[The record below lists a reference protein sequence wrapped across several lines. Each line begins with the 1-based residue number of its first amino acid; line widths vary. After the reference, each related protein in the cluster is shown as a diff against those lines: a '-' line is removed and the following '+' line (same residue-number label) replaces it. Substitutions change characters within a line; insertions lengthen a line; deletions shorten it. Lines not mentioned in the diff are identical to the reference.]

1 MAGHF
6 TDEFLDEV
14 RARNDLVQIVSQYVP
29 LQQKSRRYWGCC
41 PFHSEKTPSFSVDP
55 DKQFYYCFGCH
66 EGGNVIHFIMNME
79 KRTFPEAVQFLA
91 EKAGL
96 PLPQTGQD
104 SRAYQ
109 EKKRRKQRLYEALR
123 QAALFYHRQLST
135 DGAAHARA
143 YLEKRGL
150 TQKEVKHFGL
160 GYAPKEWQ
168 GLTDHLTAQGFTL
181 KELSDAGLAVV
192 KGEKKYDFFRDKL
205 IFPII
210 DQQSRVLGFG
220 GRLLS
225 GDGPKYI
232 NTAETLVYNKR
243 EMLYGLNFYRQF
255 GKERELF
262 MTEGYMDC
270 ISVSSF
276 GFPNV
281 VASLG
286 TALTTGQVRLL
297 RRFADTVY
305 FAYDGDAAGQNATLR
320 GLDIAE
326 KEGVAVRV
334 LVLPDGQDPDE
345 FLRSRGASAFRALK
359 ESALTLTEC
368 KIQALTKAFDM
379 QTENGRTAFAQK
391 AAALLRPLSPV
402 ERERYERYIAKASG
416 FAVETIQQQAQS
428 AKAPKA
434 AAPPKR
440 REAPAEKEQ
449 GVAVQERV
457 LCALAED
464 AKTAVQLLPLLRRED
479 FTDPLLQTLYI
490 KSLELCAKQELS
502 PAALL
507 ASVQTPEDAKRAAQW
522 FVHTH
527 VEPPDVMLDYLCT
540 LRVQTLLRENEQLS
554 KQPGDD
560 IRRAAQTISQNTHL
574 IAALKQ
580 KNSDAASKIEYLRR
594 GKQ

>member
-66 EGGNVIHFIMNME
+66 EGGNVIHFIMNIE
-79 KRTFPEAVQFLA
+79 KMTFPEAVQFLA

-123 QAALFYHRQLST
+123 QAALFYHHQLST

-160 GYAPKEWQ
+160 GYAPKGWQ
-168 GLTDHLTAQGFTL
+168 ALTDHLTAQGFTL

-270 ISVSSF
+270 IAVSSF
-276 GFPNV
+276 GFI
-281 VASLG
+281 L
-286 TALTTGQVRLL
+286 
-297 RRFADTVY
+297 
-305 FAYDGDAAGQNATLR
+305 
-320 GLDIAE
+320 
-326 KEGVAVRV
+326 
-334 LVLPDGQDPDE
+334 
-345 FLRSRGASAFRALK
+345 
-359 ESALTLTEC
+359 
-368 KIQALTKAFDM
+368 
-379 QTENGRTAFAQK
+379 
-391 AAALLRPLSPV
+391 
-402 ERERYERYIAKASG
+402 
-416 FAVETIQQQAQS
+416 
-428 AKAPKA
+428 
-434 AAPPKR
+434 
-440 REAPAEKEQ
+440 
-449 GVAVQERV
+449 
-457 LCALAED
+457 
-464 AKTAVQLLPLLRRED
+464 
-479 FTDPLLQTLYI
+479 
-490 KSLELCAKQELS
+490 
-502 PAALL
+502 
-507 ASVQTPEDAKRAAQW
+507 
-522 FVHTH
+522 
-527 VEPPDVMLDYLCT
+527 
-540 LRVQTLLRENEQLS
+540 
-554 KQPGDD
+554 
-560 IRRAAQTISQNTHL
+560 
-574 IAALKQ
+574 
-580 KNSDAASKIEYLRR
+580 
-594 GKQ
+594 

>member
-79 KRTFPEAVQFLA
+79 KMTFPEAVQFLA

-276 GFPNV
+276 PTWWPRW
-281 VASLG
+281 A
-286 TALTTGQVRLL
+286 
-297 RRFADTVY
+297 RR
-305 FAYDGDAAGQNATLR
+305 
-320 GLDIAE
+320 
-326 KEGVAVRV
+326 
-334 LVLPDGQDPDE
+334 
-345 FLRSRGASAFRALK
+345 
-359 ESALTLTEC
+359 
-368 KIQALTKAFDM
+368 
-379 QTENGRTAFAQK
+379 
-391 AAALLRPLSPV
+391 
-402 ERERYERYIAKASG
+402 
-416 FAVETIQQQAQS
+416 
-428 AKAPKA
+428 
-434 AAPPKR
+434 
-440 REAPAEKEQ
+440 
-449 GVAVQERV
+449 
-457 LCALAED
+457 
-464 AKTAVQLLPLLRRED
+464 
-479 FTDPLLQTLYI
+479 
-490 KSLELCAKQELS
+490 
-502 PAALL
+502 
-507 ASVQTPEDAKRAAQW
+507 
-522 FVHTH
+522 
-527 VEPPDVMLDYLCT
+527 
-540 LRVQTLLRENEQLS
+540 
-554 KQPGDD
+554 
-560 IRRAAQTISQNTHL
+560 
-574 IAALKQ
+574 
-580 KNSDAASKIEYLRR
+580 
-594 GKQ
+594 

>member
-6 TDEFLDEV
+6 SDEFLEEI
-14 RARNDLVQIVSQYVP
+14 RTRNDLVQIVSHYVP

-66 EGGNVIHFIMNME
+66 EGGNVIHFIMNIE
-79 KRTFPEAVQFLA
+79 KMTFPEAVQYLA
-91 EKAGL
+91 DKAGL
-96 PLPQTGQD
+96 PMPQTGD
-104 SRAYQ
+104 SKAYQ
-109 EKKRRKQRLYEALR
+109 EKKQKKQRLYEALR
-123 QAALFYHRQLST
+123 QAALFYHQQLST
-135 DGAAHARA
+135 NGAAHARA
-143 YLEKRGL
+143 YLQKRGL
-150 TQKEVKHFGL
+150 TQKEVNHFGL
-160 GYAPKEWQ
+160 GYAPKGWQ
-168 GLTDHLTAQGFTL
+168 SLTDHLVSQGYTL
-181 KELSDAGLAVV
+181 QELNTAGLTIV
-192 KGEKKYDFFRDKL
+192 KGDKKYDFFRDKL

-345 FLRSRGASAFRALK
+345 FLRSKGAAAFRKLK
-359 ESALTLTEC
+359 ETALTLTEC
-368 KIQALTKAFDM
+368 KIQALAKTQDM
-379 QTENGRTAFAQK
+379 QSENGRTAFAQQ
-391 AAALLRPLSPV
+391 AAALLKPLSPV
-402 ERERYERYIAKASG
+402 ERERYLRYIAQVSG
-416 FAVETIQQQAQS
+416 FAVETIQQQADQAQRPAVRPAPRPPAAAP
-428 AKAPKA
+428 AKAPEIA
-434 AAPPKR
+434 L
-440 REAPAEKEQ
+440 
-449 GVAVQERV
+449 QERV

-464 AKTAVQLLPLLRRED
+464 PKAASQLLPLMRADD
-479 FTDPLLQTLYI
+479 FTDPLL
-490 KSLELCAKQELS
+490 LELYHKACDLTQKQELS
-502 PAALL
+502 SASLL
-507 ASVQTPEDAKRAAQW
+507 SSVETPEQARRAAEM
-522 FVHTH
+522 FVGAN

-540 LRVQTLLRENEQLS
+540 LRLDSLLRENETL
-554 KQPGDD
+554 G
-560 IRRAAQTISQNTHL
+560 RSQDLHNVPLIQENNKIIAELKKKNTS
-574 IAALKQ
+574 AG
-580 KNSDAASKIEYLRR
+580 SKIEYLRR
-594 GKQ
+594 GKH